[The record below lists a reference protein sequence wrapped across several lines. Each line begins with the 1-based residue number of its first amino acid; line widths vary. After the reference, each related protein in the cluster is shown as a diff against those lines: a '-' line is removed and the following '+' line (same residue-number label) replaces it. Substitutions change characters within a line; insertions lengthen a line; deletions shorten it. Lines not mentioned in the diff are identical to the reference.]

1 MEELLSFFQHLD
13 SNPALSHES
22 DDAIIVSMR
31 NNMAELH
38 RLDLDLPRPTDNPDE
53 FPRLPFGRL
62 PPSDVHEV
70 QDDDDEED
78 DDDVD
83 CGYESVMS
91 SNVAEDD
98 REAVTSTDM
107 KTSRDSAS
115 TFNSAEGHAKEVQGM
130 NLAAV
135 CDLEDE
141 EEEEDVTLRSD
152 SRLRRGYSIIVVPPD
167 GGRANLKMIR
177 GNQMKVKYGSW
188 KKVEAANR
196 NFPSSDNPA
205 SNSTPVARV
214 VTRMEPMSVPSKTSS
229 PSLKSSRTT
238 GPHLVGIHN
247 INSGSIRR
255 PGLKGRNEVEP
266 VIPGTIVSTRL

>member
-1 MEELLSFFQHLD
+1 MNMEELLSFFQHLD
-13 SNPALSHES
+13 TNPALSHES

-38 RLDLDLPRPTDNPDE
+38 RLDLDLPQPLDNPDE
-53 FPRLPFGRL
+53 FPRLPFGRM
-62 PPSDVHEV
+62 PPSEVEV
-70 QDDDDEED
+70 QDDDEEED
-78 DDDVD
+78 DDD

-98 REAVTSTDM
+98 REPVTSLDM

-135 CDLEDE
+135 CYLEDE

-152 SRLRRGYSIIVVPPD
+152 SRLRRGYSIIIIPPD
-167 GGRANLKMIR
+167 GGRANLKVIKA
-177 GNQMKVKYGSW
+177 NQAKVKRGSW
-188 KKVEAANR
+188 KRVETSSR
-196 NFPSSDNPA
+196 NFPPSYNPM
-205 SNSTPVARV
+205 SNSTPNAM
-214 VTRMEPMSVPSKTSS
+214 VTKSHPSKTSS
-229 PSLKSSRTT
+229 PSLNSVRITS
-238 GPHLVGIHN
+238 PHLVGIHN

-255 PGLKGRNEVEP
+255 PGSKGQSEEP
-266 VIPGTIVSTRL
+266 KLPGTIVSTRL